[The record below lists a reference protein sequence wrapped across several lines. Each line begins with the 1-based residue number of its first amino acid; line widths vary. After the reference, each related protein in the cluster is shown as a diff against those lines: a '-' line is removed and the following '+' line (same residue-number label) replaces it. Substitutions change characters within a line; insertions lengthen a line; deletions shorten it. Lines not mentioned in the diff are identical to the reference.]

1 MFKFIWLIMIGLVV
15 AAFVAHTLYCCIQAS
30 KDAASLQDWFDNM
43 CMDHEKIVTGWIS
56 IFIMAAIFLFA
67 SSFVA
72 FCFNFG

>member
-1 MFKFIWLIMIGLVV
+1 MFKYIWIIMIVFVV
-15 AAFVAHTLYCCIQAS
+15 GVFAAYTVYCCIQES

-43 CMDHEKIVTGWIS
+43 CMDHEKIVIGWIS
-56 IFIMAAIFLFA
+56 IFIIAVIFLFA